1 MSAPVATSVR
11 LSAQTADK
19 LDRLA
24 RRTGRSKSF
33 YLRQAVE
40 ESIDRLL
47 WQYEVA
53 ADWEDIKAGRMA
65 TYSHEEVVAD
75 LGLDD

>member
-1 MSAPVATSVR
+1 MTAPMATSVR
-11 LSAQTADK
+11 LSPETAQK
-19 LDRLA
+19 LEMLA
-24 RRTGRSKSF
+24 ERTGRSKSF
-33 YLRQAVE
+33 YLRRAVE

-53 ADWEDIKAGRMA
+53 ADWEDIKEGRMA
-65 TYSHEEVVAD
+65 THSHSEVKKQ